1 MHPAV
6 KYIGVPDNQ
15 NILTLDKERITTLLF
30 RYSLPAIISMTA
42 ASIYNMVDVMF
53 IGRGVNAMAISGLS
67 LTLPLMN
74 LAAAFGSLVGV
85 GASTLISVR
94 LGQKDLQTAEIALGN
109 TVMLNSIIG
118 TIYTILS
125 LIFLDPILV
134 FFGASEQT
142 LPYAREYMQVILA
155 GNIITHI
162 YYGLNDNLRAS
173 GYPKK
178 AMTATLLAVATNCIL
193 DPLFIFGFNWGIRGA
208 AIATVISQAVAL
220 FILIIHYSNKNSLLH
235 FQKHIF
241 RIRKGMPRK
250 IFTVGLAPFLLNVCN
265 SFIIIII
272 NKSFFHFGGDYAVGA
287 YGIANRLTFFFIMI
301 IIGFNQGMQPL
312 VGYNYGAKQYIRVI
326 SLFKL
331 TLLCATCV
339 TTLAFVVAQF
349 FPQVAAGIFTDDPE
363 LIRLTVEG
371 LRIDLAV
378 FPIVSLPMV
387 TSNFFQAIRKPG
399 KAIFLSLTRQVIF
412 LIPALLILPR
422 FFGVTGIW
430 ASLPVADT
438 VSFIVAGI
446 VITKQIKDLKKTV

>member
-1 MHPAV
+1 
-6 KYIGVPDNQ
+6 
-15 NILTLDKERITTLLF
+15 
-30 RYSLPAIISMTA
+30 
-42 ASIYNMVDVMF
+42 
-53 IGRGVNAMAISGLS
+53 
-67 LTLPLMN
+67 
-74 LAAAFGSLVGV
+74 
-85 GASTLISVR
+85 
-94 LGQKDLQTAEIALGN
+94 
-109 TVMLNSIIG
+109 
-118 TIYTILS
+118 
-125 LIFLDPILV
+125 
-134 FFGASEQT
+134 
-142 LPYAREYMQVILA
+142 
-155 GNIITHI
+155 
-162 YYGLNDNLRAS
+162 
-173 GYPKK
+173 
-178 AMTATLLAVATNCIL
+178 
-193 DPLFIFGFNWGIRGA
+193 
-208 AIATVISQAVAL
+208 
-220 FILIIHYSNKNSLLH
+220 
-235 FQKHIF
+235 
-241 RIRKGMPRK
+241 MPRK

-272 NKSFFHFGGDYAVGA
+272 NRSFFHFGGDYAVGA
-287 YGIANRLTFFFIMI
+287 YGIANRLTFFFVMI

-312 VGYNYGAKQYIRVI
+312 VGYNYGAKQYTRVI

-349 FPQVAAGIFTDDPE
+349 FPQAAASIFTDDPE